1 MEEKEVKTMNFGEK
15 YSVGNY
21 RVFKYTKTLSKRDVQ
36 SLRKD
41 IPADIRK
48 HLQRGGIPYIK
59 VEAISGLWAIEFSI
73 GTSVFRMLDTMI
85 PDKENVTMFSH
96 LINIWLMDTTVP
108 GDNEYQEAKAI
119 ALKAFMDR
127 QKANEVSSEEDE
139 AAINDVKREEEAKA
153 AIIDMANEVKK
164 ESENGEQ

>member
-1 MEEKEVKTMNFGEK
+1 MEENEVKTMNFGEK

-36 SLRKD
+36 NLRKD

-139 AAINDVKREEEAKA
+139 ATLNDVKREEEAKA